1 MKKREIILLLEEG
14 LSIEEIPTLTNLN
27 ELEELIDKA
36 NLDRITASEIKKRV
50 SHLKKETIN
59 HAKIF
64 SKDIKLVA
72 KSKNEF

>member
-14 LSIEEIPTLTNLN
+14 LSIEEIPTLTNLD
-27 ELEELIDKA
+27 ELEELIDKS

-50 SHLKKETIN
+50 GYLKKETIN

-64 SKDIKLVA
+64 SKGIKLVV